1 MGLGFAADH
10 PFWLALRR
18 LRRPPLFWPGVAP
31 LSESSVDRVP
41 MTPRGYSLLEE
52 ELRRLRAEDRPRI
65 VREIETARAHGDIS
79 ENAEYHAAKERQ
91 GQIEARLRQLEDRLA
106 RAQVIDPREQS
117 GERVVFG
124 ATVVLVDVESE
135 ERTTYTIVGEDEADV
150 GQGMI
155 SVTSPVARAI
165 MGREEG
171 ANVQVRV
178 PKGMRELS
186 ILEVRF
192 EQG

>member
-1 MGLGFAADH
+1 
-10 PFWLALRR
+10 
-18 LRRPPLFWPGVAP
+18 
-31 LSESSVDRVP
+31 
-41 MTPRGYSLLEE
+41 MTPRGYALLDE
-52 ELRRLRAEDRPRI
+52 ELRRLRAEERPRI

-79 ENAEYHAAKERQ
+79 ENAEYHAAKDRQ

-135 ERTTYTIVGEDEADV
+135 ERTTYTIVGEDEANIA
-150 GQGMI
+150 QGTI

-171 ANVQVRV
+171 TSVQVRV
-178 PKGMRELS
+178 PKGMRQLS

-192 EQG
+192 ELG

>member
-1 MGLGFAADH
+1 
-10 PFWLALRR
+10 
-18 LRRPPLFWPGVAP
+18 
-31 LSESSVDRVP
+31 
-41 MTPRGYSLLEE
+41 MTPRGYALLDE
-52 ELRRLRAEDRPRI
+52 ELRRLRAEERPRI

-106 RAQVIDPREQS
+106 RAQVIDPRQQS

-124 ATVVLVDVESE
+124 ATVVLVDNESE
-135 ERTTYTIVGEDEADV
+135 ERTTYTIVGEDEANV
-150 GQGMI
+150 AQGMI

-171 ANVQVRV
+171 ASVQFRV
-178 PKGMRELS
+178 PKGMRQLS

-192 EQG
+192 ELG

>member
-1 MGLGFAADH
+1 
-10 PFWLALRR
+10 
-18 LRRPPLFWPGVAP
+18 
-31 LSESSVDRVP
+31 
-41 MTPRGYSLLEE
+41 MTPRGYALLEE
-52 ELRRLRAEDRPRI
+52 ELRRLRAEERPRI
-65 VREIETARAHGDIS
+65 VREIEVARAHGDIS
-79 ENAEYHAAKERQ
+79 ENAESHAAKERQ

-135 ERTTYTIVGEDEADV
+135 ERITYTIVGEDEADV

-171 ANVQVRV
+171 ASVQVRV
-178 PKGMRELS
+178 PKGTRELE

-192 EQG
+192 EGA

>member
-1 MGLGFAADH
+1 
-10 PFWLALRR
+10 
-18 LRRPPLFWPGVAP
+18 
-31 LSESSVDRVP
+31 
-41 MTPRGYSLLEE
+41 MTPRGYALLEE
-52 ELRRLRAEDRPRI
+52 ELRRLRAEERPRI

-155 SVTSPVARAI
+155 SVSSPVARAI

-171 ANVQVRV
+171 ASVQVRV
-178 PKGMRELS
+178 PKGMRELE

-192 EQG
+192 ELVERA

>member
-1 MGLGFAADH
+1 
-10 PFWLALRR
+10 
-18 LRRPPLFWPGVAP
+18 
-31 LSESSVDRVP
+31 
-41 MTPRGYSLLEE
+41 MTPRGYALLEE

-65 VREIETARAHGDIS
+65 VREIEVARAHGDIS

-135 ERTTYTIVGEDEADV
+135 ERITYTIVGEDEADLS
-150 GQGMI
+150 QGTI

-178 PKGMRELS
+178 PKGTRELE

-192 EQG
+192 ELA